1 LNVALPVVAAEGD
14 TIYHALQLELDGGQ
28 SDHGDSIVAWD
39 FDGWIGGDDHKLAL
53 KSEAEREAGVTA
65 HTEFW
70 AMYSRNIATFWDA
83 QIGLRHDTQAN
94 TLTYLVFGIEGLARY
109 FFETEV
115 HLFISD
121 AGDLSARIRQE
132 NDLLLT
138 QRLIAQPYFEAELY
152 ARDVPELEVGA
163 GLADAEIGLQTRYEF
178 TRDWA
183 LYLDLRYERKF
194 GETSSIARDN
204 GEDNDAVIGVV
215 GFKLLF

>member
-1 LNVALPVVAAEGD
+1 MAAAEGQI
-14 TIYHALQLELDGGQ
+14 IYHALQLELDGGQ

-39 FDGWIGGDDHKLAL
+39 FDGWVGGDYHKLAL
-53 KSEAEREAGVTA
+53 KSEAERERGTTTQ
-65 HTEFW
+65 TEFW

-83 QIGLRHDTQAN
+83 QFGLRHDVQAK
-94 TLTYLVFGIEGLARY
+94 TLTYLVIGVEGLARY
-109 FFETEV
+109 FFETEA
-115 HLFISD
+115 HLFVSD

-132 NDLLLT
+132 NDFLLT

-152 ARDVPELEVGA
+152 AQDVPALEVGA
-163 GLADAEIGLQTRYEF
+163 GLANAEIGLQTRYEF

-194 GETSSIARDN
+194 GETSSIAKDN
-204 GEDNDAVIGVV
+204 GEDNDVVIGVV